1 MPGITANG
9 RFYLERGNSQPLF
22 GKLLPKPDSAGNR
35 SDFVENSAA
44 NREADGVVLK
54 RICHRS
60 ESLEGSAPVGRAAR
74 HTPLGGG
81 SIEGGKAFPYGE
93 TEMTSQIAI
102 IRNRRNKGK
111 GINYSQRFI

>member
-9 RFYLERGNSQPLF
+9 LFYLERGNSQPLF

-35 SDFVENSAA
+35 SDLVENSAA
-44 NREADGVVLK
+44 NREADGVVFIDQNHWK
-54 RICHRS
+54 AAPRS
-60 ESLEGSAPVGRAAR
+60 AELPA
-74 HTPLGGG
+74 TPRWGG

-93 TEMTSQIAI
+93 TEIASQIAI
-102 IRNRRNKGK
+102 ICNRRNKGK